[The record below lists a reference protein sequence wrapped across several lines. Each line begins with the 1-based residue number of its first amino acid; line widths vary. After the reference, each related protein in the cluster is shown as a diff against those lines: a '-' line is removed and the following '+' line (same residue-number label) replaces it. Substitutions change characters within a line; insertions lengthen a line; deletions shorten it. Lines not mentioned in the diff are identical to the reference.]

1 MFLPYLGPNSFYVFS
16 AEKNQLITLSDT
28 NLFDDVASNMTYYR
42 VPTVPKAS
50 ENDIFFIGSKWQS
63 LKTIK
68 TFLKYLKSQQ
78 KAVAFFPS
86 ENNSFLLYTH

>member
-16 AEKNQLITLSDT
+16 AEKINQSDS
-28 NLFDDVASNMTYYR
+28 NFFDDVASNMTYYR

-50 ENDIFFIGSKWQS
+50 ENDIFFIGSKRQS
-63 LKTIK
+63 LKTIE

-78 KAVAFFPS
+78 KNVVR
-86 ENNSFLLYTH
+86 E